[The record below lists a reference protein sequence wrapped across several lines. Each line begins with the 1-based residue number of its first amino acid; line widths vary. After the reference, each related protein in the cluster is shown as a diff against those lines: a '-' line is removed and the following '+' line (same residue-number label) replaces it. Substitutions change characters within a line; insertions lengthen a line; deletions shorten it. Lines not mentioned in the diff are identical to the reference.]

1 MPKQIC
7 PHCGG
12 TGQKIDHQKLARL
25 RHQSRC
31 TLKEIASK
39 MGISLQ
45 YLSDMERGRRNWSPN
60 LYKKFMEVVS

>member
-1 MPKQIC
+1 
-7 PHCGG
+7 
-12 TGQKIDHQKLARL
+12 
-25 RHQSRC
+25 
-31 TLKEIASK
+31 